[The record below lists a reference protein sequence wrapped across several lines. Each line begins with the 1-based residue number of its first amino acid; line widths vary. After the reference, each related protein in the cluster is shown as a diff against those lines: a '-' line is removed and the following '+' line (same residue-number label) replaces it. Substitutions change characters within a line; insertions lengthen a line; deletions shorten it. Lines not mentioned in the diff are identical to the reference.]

1 MDKPWITMIYL
12 HLNAYYDSSH
22 LDVANE
28 YFEGGIEQSV
38 LQKNFYGFSILSVI
52 QMSNLGSSSRFNAWS
67 NHIFSA
73 DQ

>member
-1 MDKPWITMIYL
+1 MIYL

-38 LQKNFYGFSILSVI
+38 LPKTFIV
-52 QMSNLGSSSRFNAWS
+52 LG
-67 NHIFSA
+67 IVK
-73 DQ
+73 